1 MAQQRAKFAY
11 TVVYVNDVGQS
22 VEFYKKA
29 FGISVRRL
37 DHSQRWGELDS
48 GETTIAFTPLEQ
60 RETAI
65 TGGVQTA
72 DLGEPR
78 HNVELALNF
87 DNVDEAFKHAVAMG
101 AVPVAQPED
110 KPWSQRV
117 GYVRDINGVMLRLG
131 SHVEGN

>member
-1 MAQQRAKFAY
+1 MAQQMGKFAY
-11 TVVYVNDVGQS
+11 TVVYVKDVAQS

-29 FGISVRRL
+29 FGIHIRRL
-37 DHSQRWGELDS
+37 EKNQKWGELDS

-60 RETAI
+60 RETAL

-78 HNVELALNF
+78 QSVELAFNF
-87 DNVDEAFKHAVAMG
+87 NDVDQAFKHAVSMG

-110 KPWSQRV
+110 KPWGQRV
-117 GYVRDINGVMLRLG
+117 GYVRDTNGVMLRLG
-131 SHVEGN
+131 SPVHE